1 MPLLRKKPF
10 ALTEPPQD
18 LKPEEHV
25 YQVRF
30 TKEIFRNYSDYLS
43 RLNLYR
49 QRVWACKVT
58 GKTGLTYEEALVSEQ
73 RATEKFLQFPKE
85 FMTPALKII
94 QYSMVPLKELADS
107 IYEKL
112 QERLFVGAEL
122 YGKKDDNVC
131 PCRILKVIQEGVN
144 KYRYEVAWL
153 DKTKNVSEKTEI
165 CAEDLVQKKPL
176 FSRNILKSFIREST
190 YRNAPW
196 VLHDKLAQNHG
207 ISTDVP
213 EELRGKVFLKDGL
226 IVCSKKRNNEES
238 MEEADKRKKNK
249 LDRTLVNGSA
259 QEKEN
264 GECKEIPIKYPIDD
278 LLVKPSPDDPVF
290 TDRPSPSRDFNVP
303 VHCVGDLLMV
313 WDFCTSFGKQLNL
326 WPYSLEDF
334 ENAICHKDSNVVLL
348 VESHAAL
355 FRVLIKDDGEY
366 TSVVEKRKLKKIT
379 MVNWREYLCDFLEM
393 INIPRLRN
401 YEAIIRRG
409 HYGLVDANAKL
420 ELLSELVNRVIETA
434 VFREKFDKIMEQRHE
449 LGASKREVAIE
460 LGRKRREKKERLKA
474 DLESNGH
481 HLVDSADILTNN
493 NHIMQNGHM
502 EKKTNGEIESSRQD
516 NSLGSS
522 GIKHSGPASEK
533 TPKNLD
539 SELKEPPENGKEVFR
554 KKLSKQLKAVVKD
567 SSEKNSIERRR
578 EYFEREMEKR
588 TIRRSPLGKDRDYNR
603 YWWFRRD
610 GRIFVESCD
619 SKEWGYYS
627 SKEELDA
634 LMGSLNC
641 KGERERVLQKQLE
654 KNYTNICS
662 ELQKR
667 SKDLAQNIAIDEA
680 VLRRSTRVRA
690 PPRENPAHAFL
701 KYVNKWKDE

>member
-1 MPLLRKKPF
+1 MPLLKKKSF

-30 TKEIFRNYSDYLS
+30 TKEIFRDYPGYLS

-94 QYSMVPLKELADS
+94 QFSMLPLKELADS
-107 IYEKL
+107 IAEKL
-112 QERLFVGAEL
+112 QERLFIGAEL
-122 YGKKDDNVC
+122 YGKKDDGLC

-153 DKTKNVSEKTEI
+153 DKNKNISEKTEI
-165 CAEDLVQKKPL
+165 SAEDLVQKKPL

-190 YRNAPW
+190 YRSAPW
-196 VLHDKLAQNHG
+196 VLHNKLAQNQG
-207 ISTDVP
+207 ISTEVP

-238 MEEADKRKKNK
+238 MEEADKLKKKK

-259 QEKEN
+259 REKEN
-264 GECKEIPIKYPIDD
+264 VECKEIPIKYPIDD

-290 TDRPSPSRDFNVP
+290 TL
-303 VHCVGDLLMV
+303 H
-313 WDFCTSFGKQLNL
+313 L

-366 TSVVEKRKLKKIT
+366 TSVVEKRNVKKIT
-379 MVNWREYLCDFLEM
+379 MVNWGEYLCDFLEM

-401 YEAIIRRG
+401 YEATIKRG

-420 ELLSELVNRVIETA
+420 ELLSELVNRVLETA
-434 VFREKFDKIMEQRHE
+434 VFREKLDKLIEQRHE
-449 LGASKREVAIE
+449 LGASKREEALE
-460 LGRKRREKKERLKA
+460 LGRKKREKKERLKA
-474 DLESNGH
+474 DSESNGH
-481 HLVDSADILTNN
+481 HLIDSADILTNN

-502 EKKTNGEIESSRQD
+502 EKKTNGEIESSIQD

-522 GIKHSGPASEK
+522 GIKHSSPASEK

-539 SELKEPPENGKEVFR
+539 SELKEPPENGKVS
-554 KKLSKQLKAVVKD
+554 KKKSSNPASEKTPKNLDSELKEPPENGKVSKKKSSKQLKVVKD
-567 SSEKNSIERRR
+567 SSDKNSVERRR

-641 KGERERVLQKQLE
+641 KGERERELQKQLE
-654 KNYTNICS
+654 KSYTSICS

-667 SKDLAQNIAIDEA
+667 SNLVQNSAIDESI
-680 VLRRSTRVRA
+680 LRRSTRVRA